1 MVTTVRLDEKSEHEL
16 NRLVNTLNKKKS
28 EIIREAI
35 SFYATN
41 IEKAKKERMRRAI
54 GKSKEA
60 DFKLYKEF
68 EDILDESL

>member
-41 IEKAKKERMRRAI
+41 IEEAKKERMRRAI

>member
-41 IEKAKKERMRRAI
+41 IEEAKKERMRRAI
-54 GKSKEA
+54 GKSKEV